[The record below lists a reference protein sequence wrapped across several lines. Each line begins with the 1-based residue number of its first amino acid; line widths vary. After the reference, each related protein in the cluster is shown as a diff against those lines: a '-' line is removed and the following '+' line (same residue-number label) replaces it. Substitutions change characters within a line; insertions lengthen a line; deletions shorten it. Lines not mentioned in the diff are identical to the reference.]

1 MRGRGK
7 QDKDV
12 EKLMRTSKD
21 VKLSWEATLWETSL
35 FHVFSSVFNLS
46 FPVRTDLGNTGS
58 APANRRILTAY
69 RNAPKIY
76 NAPWKMTQLRPIL
89 LLSSSY
95 V

>member
-35 FHVFSSVFNLS
+35 SHVFS
-46 FPVRTDLGNTGS
+46 
-58 APANRRILTAY
+58 
-69 RNAPKIY
+69 NAPKIY